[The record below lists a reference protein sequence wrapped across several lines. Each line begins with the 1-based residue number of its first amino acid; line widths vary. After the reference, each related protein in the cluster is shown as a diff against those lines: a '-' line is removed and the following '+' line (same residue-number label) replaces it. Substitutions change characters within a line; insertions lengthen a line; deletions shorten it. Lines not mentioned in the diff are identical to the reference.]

1 MPIRTAAVVLASL
14 AGLTAVAGLTVPP
27 KARAQADAITV
38 YSADYEVRYKGR
50 HVANATFAVRSLA
63 PGEYQFDSSTA
74 ARGLLRLASPNAAL
88 ETSRFDIA
96 AGKLRPQHFSYEDGS
111 RKGEDNFT
119 IDFDASNDVIR
130 VMGPQVSLT
139 LPFEPDLLDRG
150 SLQVALM
157 HTLNQCI
164 APQQLR
170 YVDDDGVATYRYS
183 RLEDLAADTG
193 IGDVPTVRFAQQ
205 SEGSSRRTII
215 WLAPEYG
222 FVPVRIEQE
231 RNGEVETVF
240 TLESVSGVAKSAPP
254 CSSFR

>member
-1 MPIRTAAVVLASL
+1 MRLAIAAVILAS
-14 AGLTAVAGLTVPP
+14 VAGLAAPP
-27 KARAQADAITV
+27 KARAQSDSITV

-50 HVANATFAVRSLA
+50 HVANATFSVRSLA
-63 PGEYQFDSSTA
+63 PGEYQFNSSTA

-88 ETSRFDIA
+88 ETSRFKVE
-96 AGKLRPQHFSYEDGS
+96 AGMLRPLRFSYEDGS

-119 IDFDASNDVIR
+119 VDFDQANDEIR
-130 VMGPQVSLT
+130 VAGPEVNLT
-139 LPFEPDLLDRG
+139 LPFEPNLLDRG

-164 APQQLR
+164 APQQLS
-170 YVDDDGVATYRYS
+170 YVDDDGIATYRYS
-183 RLEDLAADTG
+183 RLEDLSADTG

-215 WLAPEYG
+215 WFAPEHG

-240 TLESVSGVAKSAPP
+240 TLESISGVAKSAPP